1 MRFVRIAS
9 AASIPSMTG
18 PTIQKRAS
26 AHPRGEHCLR
36 DHRTGRVAI
45 LRELPAP
52 SSGDFGW
59 GYNGSGLNWAAKA
72 VLADALKLSDPGRIG
87 IGPGREDSTL
97 SLLRQDFCWT
107 SRRSYATNGEC
118 AADPCCGGSVAGT
131 PNTASPTF
139 LPPLFSR
146 RLPIRVARR
155 PSSKYCAVMRTQLS
169 KPRPDRAL
177 RSCCVGH
184 PCAADWRQ
192 SNLI

>member
-9 AASIPSMTG
+9 AASIPSRTG

-97 SLLRQDFCWT
+97 SLLRQDFCWDVT
-107 SRRSYATNGEC
+107 TQLCDELRMRR
-118 AADPCCGGSVAGT
+118 GSVLRWVRGWYAEHGI
-131 PNTASPTF
+131 AD
-139 LPPLFSR
+139 LP
-146 RLPIRVARR
+146 AA
-155 PSSKYCAVMRTQLS
+155 AVQPPPAN
-169 KPRPDRAL
+169 PR
-177 RSCCVGH
+177 S
-184 PCAADWRQ
+184 
-192 SNLI
+192 